1 MSATKEVVVRCSF
14 TKMEDVV
21 NLVPHPSNPNK
32 HGDAQVALLAKII
45 RHQGWR
51 APITISKRSGFIVS
65 GHGRLQ
71 AALLLQVE
79 QVPVDEQDFAT
90 EADEWAHLVADN
102 RIAELAETDGAML
115 KDILGDLDTG
125 AFDMDLTGFDNQELE
140 RVINSFG
147 DHDESSG
154 REPITPEVANA
165 TLCERFG
172 VPPFSVLDARQG
184 YWQDRK
190 RAWLALGIKSEI
202 GRGGAAGTSARAKPG
217 EAPTYRQIAGGVGGG
232 LTVLPAVLHGPPAI
246 IPLANAG
253 TVPAES

>member
-1 MSATKEVVVRCSF
+1 VVRCSF

-79 QVPVDEQDFAT
+79 KVPVDEQDFAT

-102 RIAELAETDGAML
+102 KIAELAKTDYEALSEILHEL
-115 KDILGDLDTG
+115 KEMPDFDLDFLG
-125 AFDMDLTGFDNQELE
+125 MESHDLEVLLAADWKPQAKESL
-140 RVINSFG
+140 
-147 DHDESSG
+147 ESSEQPATGMKAIQVTTEQHGVILRAIEKLRADEGDKEASEG
-154 REPITPEVANA
+154 RCLELICAN
-165 TLCERFG
+165 
-172 VPPFSVLDARQG
+172 
-184 YWQDRK
+184 Y
-190 RAWLALGIKSEI
+190 LA
-202 GRGGAAGTSARAKPG
+202 
-217 EAPTYRQIAGGVGGG
+217 
-232 LTVLPAVLHGPPAI
+232 
-246 IPLANAG
+246 
-253 TVPAES
+253 